1 MVRSQ
6 LRSLARR
13 LPVLSAYER
22 RIAQLTAE
30 VEQFAAERSRTWRFR
45 PPGHYYSPDPDL
57 EQLRPR
63 RERLFTTD
71 ATQVAGIDLAWD
83 AQLKLLDELA
93 PLVPDV
99 PFETGPR
106 PDLRYRFDN
115 GSYAYGD
122 GLFLHLMLRWLQ
134 PRRFIEVGS
143 GHSSACVLDTTE
155 RFLGNTTGL
164 TFIEPYDELL
174 RSLLRPGDEDR
185 VEILSQAVQDVPVD
199 RFGELERGDLLL
211 IDSTH
216 VSKLG
221 SDVNHLLFE
230 VLPRLAPGVVV
241 HVHDIFPGFD
251 YPWEWHEEG
260 RVWTE
265 AYLLRAFL
273 QFNSAF
279 EVVLWPPLIAAV
291 APERLR
297 DRFPVAERNPGGSI
311 YLRRR

>member
-1 MVRSQ
+1 V
-6 LRSLARR
+6 ARR

-22 RIAQLTAE
+22 RLAELTAE
-30 VEQFAAERSRTWRFR
+30 IERFAAERSRTWRFR
-45 PPGHYYSPDPDL
+45 PPGHYYSPEPDL
-57 EQLRPR
+57 ERLRAR
-63 RERLFTTD
+63 RDRLFTSD
-71 ATQVAGIDLAWD
+71 ATQVAGIDLSWE
-83 AQLKLLDELA
+83 AQLQLLDELA
-93 PLVPDV
+93 PLAADV
-99 PFETGPR
+99 PFEDRAR

-115 GSYAYGD
+115 DAYAYSD

-134 PRRFIEVGS
+134 PKRFIEVGS
-143 GHSSACVLDTTE
+143 GHSSACALDTTE
-155 RFLGNTTGL
+155 RFLGNATRC

-174 RSLLRPGDEDR
+174 RSLLRPGDEER
-185 VEILSQAVQDVPVD
+185 VEILSQAVQDVPVE
-199 RFGELERGDLLL
+199 RFEELEHGDLLL

-221 SDVNHLLFE
+221 SDVNHLFFE

-251 YPWEWHEEG
+251 YPWEWHEQG

-291 APERLR
+291 APERLQG
-297 DRFPVAERNPGGSI
+297 RFTLAERNPGGSI

>member
-1 MVRSQ
+1 MVPSH
-6 LRSLARR
+6 LRALARR
-13 LPVLSAYER
+13 LPGLSAYER
-22 RIAQLTAE
+22 RIGELTAE
-30 VEQFAAERSRTWRFR
+30 VERLAAERGRTWRFR

-57 EQLRPR
+57 DALRPR
-63 RERLFTTD
+63 RDRLFTSD
-71 ATQVAGIDLAWD
+71 ATQLVGIDLNWD
-83 AQLKLLDELA
+83 AQLEVLDELA
-93 PLVPDV
+93 PLVADV
-99 PFETGPR
+99 PFSEEER
-106 PDLRYRFDN
+106 PGLRYRFDN
-115 GSYAYGD
+115 FSYAYGD

-134 PRRFIEVGS
+134 PKRLIEVGS
-143 GHSSACVLDTTE
+143 GHSSACALDTAE
-155 RFLGNTTGL
+155 RHLDRTRM

-174 RSLLRPGDEDR
+174 RSLLRPGDEER
-185 VEILSQAVQDVPVD
+185 VEILSSAVQDVGVE
-199 RFGELERGDLLL
+199 RFSELERGDLLL

-241 HVHDIFPGFD
+241 HVHDIFPGFE

-279 EVVLWPPLIAAV
+279 EVLLWPPLVAAV
-291 APERLR
+291 APEQLVE
-297 DRFPVAERNPGGSI
+297 RFPMAARNPGGSI
-311 YLRRR
+311 YLRRRG